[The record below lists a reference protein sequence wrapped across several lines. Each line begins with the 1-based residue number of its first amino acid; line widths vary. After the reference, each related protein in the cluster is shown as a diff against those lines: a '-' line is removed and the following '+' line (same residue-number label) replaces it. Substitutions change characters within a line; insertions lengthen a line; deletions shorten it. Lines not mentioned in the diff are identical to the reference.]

1 MTGPLHRA
9 KDAVNKLEPVKEL
22 AQLRHA
28 FGCFPSGVA
37 AVCATADGAPVGLA
51 ASSFTSV
58 SVAPPLVSVCIQ
70 HSSTTW
76 PALRQLPRLGVSV
89 LAEGQGEICNRLAD
103 KTGDRFAG
111 TDWSASPDGSLFV
124 HGATLWLD
132 CTIHAEVPS
141 GDHDIV
147 LLRIH
152 GLRADAS
159 TPPLV
164 FHGSRYRR
172 LAAI

>member
-1 MTGPLHRA
+1 MN
-9 KDAVNKLEPVKEL
+9 DLEPVTEV
-22 AQLRHA
+22 AQLRRA

-37 AVCATADGAPVGLA
+37 AVCATLDGVPVGLA

-58 SVAPPLVSVCIQ
+58 SVSPPLVSVCMQ
-70 HSSTTW
+70 HSSRTW
-76 PALRQLPRLGVSV
+76 PVLRQLPRLGVSV
-89 LAEGQGEICNRLAD
+89 LAEGQDEICDRLAD
-103 KTGDRFAG
+103 KAGDRFAG
-111 TDWSASPDGSLFV
+111 TGWSASPGGSVFV

-147 LLRIH
+147 LLHIH
-152 GLRADAS
+152 GLTADAS

-172 LAAI
+172 LA

>member
-1 MTGPLHRA
+1 MRGI
-9 KDAVNKLEPVKEL
+9 EPVT
-22 AQLRHA
+22 AVDQLRQA
-28 FGCFPSGVA
+28 FGCFPSGVT
-37 AVCATADGAPVGLA
+37 AVCAETDGVPVGLA

-58 SVAPPLVSVCIQ
+58 SVDPPLVSVCMQ

-76 PALRQLPRLGVSV
+76 PRLRTLPRLGLSV
-89 LAEGQGEICNRLAD
+89 LAEGQDEICARLAS

-111 TDWSASPDGSLFV
+111 TDRFTSADGAVFV

-147 LLRIH
+147 LLHIH
-152 GLRADAS
+152 GLSADPDAL
-159 TPPLV
+159 PLV
-164 FHGSRYRR
+164 FHGSRFRR
-172 LAAI
+172 LADV

>member
-1 MTGPLHRA
+1 MNGRNRSIE
-9 KDAVNKLEPVKEL
+9 AVTAVD
-22 AQLRHA
+22 QLRRA
-28 FGCFPSGVA
+28 FGCFPSGVT
-37 AVCATADGAPVGLA
+37 AVCADVDGVPVGLA

-58 SVAPPLVSVCIQ
+58 SVEPPLVSVCMQ

-76 PALRQLPRLGVSV
+76 PVLRRRPRLGLSV
-89 LAEGQGEICNRLAD
+89 LAEGQDEICARLAAR
-103 KTGDRFAG
+103 TGDRFAG
-111 TDWSASPDGSLFV
+111 TDWSASDGGAVHV

-152 GLRADAS
+152 GVSADPDAA
-159 TPPLV
+159 PLV
-164 FHGSRYRR
+164 FHGSRFRR
-172 LAAI
+172 LAAL

>member
-1 MTGPLHRA
+1 MN
-9 KDAVNKLEPVKEL
+9 DLEPVTEV

-37 AVCATADGAPVGLA
+37 AVCATLDDVPVGLA

-58 SVAPPLVSVCIQ
+58 SLAPPLVSVCIQ
-70 HSSTTW
+70 RSSTTW
-76 PALRQLPRLGVSV
+76 PVLRQLPRLGVSV
-89 LAEGQGEICNRLAD
+89 LAEGQSEICNRLAD

-111 TDWSASPDGSLFV
+111 TDWSASPDGGVFV

-141 GDHDIV
+141 GDHYIV
-147 LLRIH
+147 LLHIH